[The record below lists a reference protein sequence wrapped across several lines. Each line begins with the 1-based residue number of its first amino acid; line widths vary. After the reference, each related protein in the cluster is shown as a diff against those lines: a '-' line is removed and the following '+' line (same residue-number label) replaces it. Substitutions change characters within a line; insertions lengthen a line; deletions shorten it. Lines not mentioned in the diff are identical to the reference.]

1 MPKNRN
7 AIKTSE
13 DTNIEYQQLSFDPD
27 FSKVETNKQLL
38 DDLLGSIQDFQN
50 SREFFDLLKF
60 MGRFTQYSPFNCAL
74 LYIQNP
80 KVTYVATPAQWRN
93 KHHRTVKPHSRPMVI
108 LAPMRPV
115 MFVYDMVDTEGPPV
129 PDYILNPFQ
138 VEGTLDE
145 KIYRHTFHNARARG
159 IGVGIEDHI
168 SVLQAGSAWRLP
180 EPVNLRFTDRR
191 GKQIGPI
198 SFVIDINEALDIP
211 TRYDTVVH
219 ELAHIFCGH
228 LGVIGDENWPQ
239 RKDVSELSCEFEA
252 EAVAYVVC
260 SRLGISNRSTEY
272 LALKAAR
279 NEKLPT
285 ISFDAIIRA
294 VNDIEEMG
302 KSLTPRAREIMAQI
316 SQFPI

>member
-1 MPKNRN
+1 M
-7 AIKTSE
+7 
-13 DTNIEYQQLSFDPD
+13 
-27 FSKVETNKQLL
+27 ETNKQLL

-145 KIYRHTFHNARARG
+145 KNIVTPFITLVQGESVLELKIIYR
-159 IGVGIEDHI
+159 
-168 SVLQAGSAWRLP
+168 SCRL
-180 EPVNLRFTDRR
+180 E
-191 GKQIGPI
+191 
-198 SFVIDINEALDIP
+198 
-211 TRYDTVVH
+211 VH
-219 ELAHIFCGH
+219 GACL
-228 LGVIGDENWPQ
+228 
-239 RKDVSELSCEFEA
+239 
-252 EAVAYVVC
+252 
-260 SRLGISNRSTEY
+260 NR
-272 LALKAAR
+272 
-279 NEKLPT
+279 
-285 ISFDAIIRA
+285 
-294 VNDIEEMG
+294 
-302 KSLTPRAREIMAQI
+302 
-316 SQFPI
+316 